1 MEIDLTP
8 EQDAF
13 VQHLVETGR
22 YQNPAAAIHNA
33 MDLWVVRERARLEL
47 IAAIEEGE
55 ASAERE
61 GWIGLDSEEAINA
74 LFEEIKDNGKAKFAK
89 AG

>member
-1 MEIDLTP
+1 MEIELTP

-47 IAAIEEGE
+47 IAEIEEGE
-55 ASAERE
+55 ESAERE
-61 GWIGLDSEEAINA
+61 GWIDLDSEEAINA
-74 LFEEIKDNGKAKFAK
+74 LFEEIKDNGKAKLAK